1 MEILKNKNEIKTEN
15 TDVLIYESV
24 RLFCVSLSVPPL
36 LVVCLSLSL
45 KILKKIFF

>member
-24 RLFCVSLSVPPL
+24 RLFCESR
-36 LVVCLSLSL
+36 
-45 KILKKIFF
+45 